1 MEKGNEKGDE
11 EEEEEEEE
19 ETIDVMNVGDD
30 CMKGTLSQ

>member
-1 MEKGNEKGDE
+1 MEKGNEKGD
-11 EEEEEEEE
+11 EEEEEEE